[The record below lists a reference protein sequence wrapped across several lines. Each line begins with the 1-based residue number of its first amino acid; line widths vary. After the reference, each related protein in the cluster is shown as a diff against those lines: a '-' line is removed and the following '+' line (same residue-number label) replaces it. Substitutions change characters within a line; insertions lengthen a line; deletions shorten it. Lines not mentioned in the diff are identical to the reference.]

1 MIETLGPYK
10 ILERIGKGGI
20 GEVYRARDTRHG
32 RTVAIKVLSSAVADD
47 PALRDR
53 FLRDARAT
61 AALSHPNIA
70 TLYEVGEEEDHVFL
84 VFDFVPGQTL
94 RSLLVGHPL
103 NPRRAIDLAVQVAD
117 ALADAHANGIL
128 HRDLKPDNIVITPKG
143 NAKVLDFGLAAWT
156 AGGTWRL
163 HAPTMTA
170 GDGPGSS
177 SAAYLSPEQII
188 GESVDGRTD
197 IFSLG
202 AILFEMLTGKRPFAG
217 QNTSE
222 LLVRIVQAP
231 VPPLSTLNP
240 SLPGELDPVFVKAL
254 AKSLEQRYES
264 AATFAGDLRAVSAI
278 LDVRTGGSDRPLPTS
293 GPRQARRSYALW
305 IVLAVALAALVSAA
319 GWFIGT
325 R

>member
-1 MIETLGPYK
+1 MIDTLGPYR
-10 ILERIGKGGI
+10 ILERIGKGGV

-32 RTVAIKVLSSAVADD
+32 RTVAIKVLSSVVADD
-47 PALRDR
+47 PVRR
-53 FLRDARAT
+53 EQFLRDARRT

-70 TLYEVGEEEDHVFL
+70 TLYEVGDEQDHVFL

-94 RSLLVGHPL
+94 KSLLVGHPL

-117 ALADAHANGIL
+117 ALADAHANGIV

-143 NAKVLDFGLAAWT
+143 HAKVLDFGLAACT
-156 AGGTWRL
+156 SGGIWRQQ
-163 HAPTMTA
+163 APTMTA

-177 SAAYLSPEQII
+177 SADYLSPEQIV
-188 GESVDGRTD
+188 GESVDERTD

-202 AILFEMLTGKRPFAG
+202 AILFEMVTGKLPFAG

-231 VPPLSTLNP
+231 APPPSTLNP
-240 SLPGELDPVFVKAL
+240 SLPAELDAVFVKAL

-264 AATFAGDLRAVSAI
+264 AATFAGELRAISAI
-278 LDVRTGGSDRPLPTS
+278 LDVRTEASDRPIPAAV
-293 GPRQARRSYALW
+293 ARKAKRSYAPW
-305 IVLAVALAALVSAA
+305 IALAVALAALAVA
-319 GWFIGT
+319 GWFIGV